1 MTEQQTPGGG
11 CGSGHCGC
19 ASNATPQADPVAAAP
34 EGAAAEAASVN
45 GVLLR
50 GPGERLSPDELLERA
65 HTELL
70 RQAAVRQGRLPARDV
85 HGAPPLN
92 ASERA
97 AIEAMLDDEVRVP
110 AVDAE
115 ACRRHYEANRARYV
129 VGQARHV
136 RHILFAV
143 TPGVDVTRLA
153 QRAETALLELTRQDA
168 PAGRFEELARTLSNC
183 PSGAHGG
190 DLGWLTPEDCAP
202 ELANELFHLRDS
214 AWGMGVHPRLVHSR
228 HGLHIVEVL
237 GRRQGSLPAFEA
249 IADRIAD
256 ELALQTRAIAWRQYM
271 QILVGEAEVRGI
283 ALEGAG
289 SPLVQ

>member
-1 MTEQQTPGGG
+1 MTAHEPQGGG

-19 ASNATPQADPVAAAP
+19 SSRAQGQTEPVAARP
-34 EGAAAEAASVN
+34 AAEAPSVN
-45 GVLLR
+45 GVRLR
-50 GPGERLSPDELLERA
+50 GPGERLTPDELRERA

-70 RQAAVRQGRLPARDV
+70 RQAAVRQGRLPPQDV
-85 HGAPPLN
+85 GVAPPLN

-97 AIEAMLDDEVRVP
+97 AIEAMLDDEVHVP
-110 AVDAE
+110 TVDAE
-115 ACRRHYEANRARYV
+115 ACRRHYEANRPRYV

-143 TPGVDVTRLA
+143 TPGVDVHRLA
-153 QRAETALLELTRQDA
+153 QRAEAVLLELTRQDA
-168 PAGRFEELARTLSNC
+168 GPGRFEELAQTLSNC
-183 PSGAHGG
+183 PSGARGG
-190 DLGWLTPEDCAP
+190 DLGWISPEDCAP

-237 GRRQGSLPAFEA
+237 GRRNGTLPPFEA
-249 IADRIAD
+249 LADRIAD
-256 ELALQTRAIAWRQYM
+256 ELALQARAIAWRQYM
-271 QILVGEAEVRGI
+271 QILVGEAELRGI
-283 ALEGAG
+283 SLDGAG

>member
-1 MTEQQTPGGG
+1 MTAHEPQAGG

-19 ASNATPQADPVAAAP
+19 ASNVRAQAEPMPASERPGTEAP
-34 EGAAAEAASVN
+34 RVN
-45 GVLLR
+45 GVRLS
-50 GPGERLSPDELLERA
+50 GPGERLTSEELLERA

-70 RQAAVRQGRLPARDV
+70 RQAAVRQGRLPAQDV
-85 HGAPPLN
+85 DVAPPLN
-92 ASERA
+92 AAQRA
-97 AIEAMLDDEVRVP
+97 AIEAMLDEEVRVP
-110 AVDAE
+110 TVDAE

-143 TPGVDVTRLA
+143 TPGVDVHRLA
-153 QRAETALLELTRQDA
+153 QRAEAALLKLTRQDA
-168 PAGRFEELARTLSNC
+168 DAGRFEELAQTLSNC
-183 PSGAHGG
+183 PSGARGG
-190 DLGWLTPEDCAP
+190 DLGWIAPEDCAP

-237 GRRQGSLPAFEA
+237 GRRNGTLPLFEA
-249 IADRIAD
+249 IAERIAD
-256 ELALQTRAIAWRQYM
+256 ELALQARAIAWRQYM
-271 QILVGEAEVRGI
+271 QILVGEAELHGI
-283 ALEGAG
+283 ALDGAG

>member
-1 MTEQQTPGGG
+1 MTAHEPQGGG

-19 ASNATPQADPVAAAP
+19 ASSAQGQVEPVAVRSPTEAP
-34 EGAAAEAASVN
+34 SVN
-45 GVLLR
+45 GVRLH
-50 GPGERLSPDELLERA
+50 GPGERLTPDELRERA

-70 RQAAVRQGRLPARDV
+70 RQAAVRQGRLPAQDV
-85 HGAPPLN
+85 AVAPPLN
-92 ASERA
+92 AAERT
-97 AIEAMLDDEVRVP
+97 AIEAMLDDEVHVP
-110 AVDAE
+110 TVDAE
-115 ACRRHYEANRARYV
+115 ACRRHYEANRPRYV

-153 QRAETALLELTRQDA
+153 QRAEAALLELTRQDA
-168 PAGRFEELARTLSNC
+168 GPGRFEELAQTLSNC
-183 PSGAHGG
+183 PSGARGG
-190 DLGWLTPEDCAP
+190 DLGWISPEDCAP

-237 GRRQGSLPAFEA
+237 GRRNGTLPPFEA
-249 IADRIAD
+249 IADCIAD
-256 ELALQTRAIAWRQYM
+256 ELALQARAIAWRQYM
-271 QILVGEAEVRGI
+271 QILVGEAELRGI
-283 ALEGAG
+283 ELDGAG

>member
-1 MTEQQTPGGG
+1 MTAHEPQAGG

-19 ASNATPQADPVAAAP
+19 ASNASAQAETLPASERP
-34 EGAAAEAASVN
+34 GAEAPRVN
-45 GVLLR
+45 GVRLS
-50 GPGERLSPDELLERA
+50 GPGERLTPEELLERA

-70 RQAAVRQGRLPARDV
+70 RQAAVRQGRLPALDV
-85 HGAPPLN
+85 DVAPPLN

-97 AIEAMLDDEVRVP
+97 AIEAMLDEEVRVP
-110 AVDAE
+110 TPDAE
-115 ACRRHYEANRARYV
+115 ACRRHYEANRPRYV

-143 TPGVDVTRLA
+143 TPGVDVHRLA
-153 QRAETALLELTRQDA
+153 QRAEAALLELTRQDA
-168 PAGRFEELARTLSNC
+168 GPGRFEQLAQTLSNC
-183 PSGAHGG
+183 PSGARGG
-190 DLGWLTPEDCAP
+190 DLGWIAPEDCAP

-237 GRRQGSLPAFEA
+237 GRRNGTLPAFEA
-249 IADRIAD
+249 IAERIAD
-256 ELALQTRAIAWRQYM
+256 ELALQARAIAWRQYM
-271 QILVGEAEVRGI
+271 QILVGEAELRGI
-283 ALEGAG
+283 ALDGAG

>member
-1 MTEQQTPGGG
+1 MTAQESRGGG

-19 ASNATPQADPVAAAP
+19 ASSAQGQAEPA
-34 EGAAAEAASVN
+34 GARPPTEVPSVN
-45 GVLLR
+45 GVRLR
-50 GPGERLSPDELLERA
+50 GPGERLTPDELRERA

-70 RQAAVRQGRLPARDV
+70 RQAAVRQGRLPAQDAPV
-85 HGAPPLN
+85 APPLN
-92 ASERA
+92 AAERA
-97 AIEAMLDDEVRVP
+97 AVEAMLDDEVHVP
-110 AVDAE
+110 TADAE
-115 ACRRHYEANRARYV
+115 ACRRHYEANRPRYV

-143 TPGVDVTRLA
+143 THGVDVHRLA
-153 QRAETALLELTRQDA
+153 QRAEAALLELTRQDA
-168 PAGRFEELARTLSNC
+168 RPGRFEELAQTLSNC
-183 PSGAHGG
+183 PSGARGG
-190 DLGWLTPEDCAP
+190 DLGWISPEDCAP

-237 GRRQGSLPAFEA
+237 GRRNGTLPPFEA

-256 ELALQTRAIAWRQYM
+256 ELALQARAIAWRQYM
-271 QILVGEAEVRGI
+271 QILVGEAELRGI
-283 ALEGAG
+283 ELDGAG